1 MKCTSQRVAEL
12 LDHVQKGDNGR
23 FKDFCTA
30 LENSNQPHIVALLCG
45 DQPGVDVRD
54 AQKVHDPEDMPL
66 SAENGQK
73 LRAHWNLLIERM
85 NTKDSGLVGDLQ
97 TLDVFSCLQI
107 KKLKASF

>member
-1 MKCTSQRVAEL
+1 MAEL

-73 LRAHWNLLIERM
+73 LRTCWNLLIERM
-85 NTKDSGLVGDLQ
+85 MTTDGGLMGHLES
-97 TLDVFSCLQI
+97 LEVFSCLQI
-107 KKLKASF
+107 RRLKASF